1 MFADNMVHQREVEQ
15 LMMELNRSVILDC
28 PQLDVPW
35 FHASYCENHTIS
47 RGRPTS
53 IFNLLTPKGIS
64 RTGRV
69 HVHFGAGGSV
79 SMYLQ
84 HCEPNSGY
92 KNVDE
97 KVNVLCVMNVMKMC

>member
-1 MFADNMVHQREVEQ
+1 
-15 LMMELNRSVILDC
+15 MMELNRSVILDC

-53 IFNLLTPKGIS
+53 KGIS

-79 SMYLQ
+79 SVYLQ
-84 HCEPNSGY
+84 HCELNSGY
-92 KNVDE
+92 KTLE
-97 KVNVLCVMNVMKMC
+97 KKYLLCVMNVMKMC